1 MVNNTSGSTV
11 GYKYFNF
18 AKIDK
23 QAKVELVFNMIP
35 KGIDGTLTIMLGSPY
50 KSRGGRVVGTLNISK
65 DAPQQLA
72 HFATPVSSL
81 NDKAGKQALFFLF
94 ESATKEQSLCDIYD
108 FQFVVK

>member
-1 MVNNTSGSTV
+1 
-11 GYKYFNF
+11 
-18 AKIDK
+18 
-23 QAKVELVFNMIP
+23 MIP